1 MASNDKQDCL
11 TGHNQCPCL
20 YDTSMWGSILASVKE
35 QLPSFDSDSSSSD
48 EEDGELFIFQR
59 DEEDLIPDLTEELA
73 DDPDIQQLLESVKNT
88 GKNWYEEIKDSAIL
102 QGKDSRRPL
111 LISPAFGDK
120 DENQTGIYFRIA
132 EENTKWQKGDNWDL
146 FRSRSQALITGPQ
159 VEEFPTSTYK
169 KDLTIGNLG
178 TGNLSPFEE
187 SDSTN
192 IKAIRKERRKMIE
205 KNILR
210 KEVKEFPLENLNYSH
225 FTKSISHESTESGD
239 VEEKMPAKHEGLKL
253 ESTESEVVEE
263 KMPAKYE
270 GLKLRSLEILE
281 EWDLDE
287 LLQNLEAQKG
297 QGECTKRA
305 MCWEVE
311 PPSKGR
317 ENFVSNSQDKLME
330 QLVALCARQSKSLS
344 SPYKKIS
351 DELMENQIRNR
362 SSSCISHLTPGQ
374 SHDMT
379 NGTKLKGIIEPPTV
393 FIDLRQPDTK
403 KSVPVIRASASEYRF
418 QNQVEEFSSSDS
430 STESEEETPDMRF
443 EKGPRGRISQRPR
456 DQTGKSYLLQQLR
469 AFQKTSQ
476 SCGTE
481 TKVITQDTQD
491 TETFEDMAK
500 VGIRRKQ
507 VVTRERHQNISERPL
522 ASKYLPLLD
531 QEAKVGRTN
540 VECNCLLTFK
550 SIHQHEAHNFSQR
563 SNSNKHLLA

>member
-73 DDPDIQQLLESVKNT
+73 DDPDIQLLESVKNT

-351 DELMENQIRNR
+351 DELMENQIRN
-362 SSSCISHLTPGQ
+362 
-374 SHDMT
+374 
-379 NGTKLKGIIEPPTV
+379 
-393 FIDLRQPDTK
+393 
-403 KSVPVIRASASEYRF
+403 
-418 QNQVEEFSSSDS
+418 SSSDS

-531 QEAKVGRTN
+531 QEAKGKGKNKKGHQQDSKFR
-540 VECNCLLTFK
+540 K
-550 SIHQHEAHNFSQR
+550 IHCGGGGSSE
-563 SNSNKHLLA
+563 

>member
-48 EEDGELFIFQR
+48 EENGELFIFQR

-73 DDPDIQQLLESVKNT
+73 DDPDIQLLESVKNA
-88 GKNWYEEIKDSAIL
+88 GKNWYEEIKDSAVL
-102 QGKDSRRPL
+102 QGKDSNRPL

-120 DENQTGIYFRIA
+120 DENQTGIYFRIT

-146 FRSRSQALITGPQ
+146 FSSRSQALITGPQ
-159 VEEFPTSTYK
+159 IEEFPTSAYK

-178 TGNLSPFEE
+178 TGNLALFEE
-187 SDSTN
+187 SDSTS

-210 KEVKEFPLENLNYSH
+210 KEVKELPLENLNYSH
-225 FTKSISHESTESGD
+225 FTKSISYESTESGD
-239 VEEKMPAKHEGLKL
+239 VEEKMPAKREGLKL
-253 ESTESEVVEE
+253 ESTESEVVGK

-270 GLKLRSLEILE
+270 GLKLRSLEIIE

-287 LLQNLEAQKG
+287 ILQNLEAQKG
-297 QGECTKRA
+297 QGECTRRA
-305 MCWEVE
+305 TCWEVE

-317 ENFVSNSQDKLME
+317 ENLVSNSQDKLMD

-344 SPYKKIS
+344 SPYKKAS
-351 DELMENQIRNR
+351 DGLMEDQTRNR
-362 SSSCISHLTPGQ
+362 SSSCISHLIPEQ
-374 SHDMT
+374 SHDMA
-379 NGTKLKGIIEPPTV
+379 NGTKLKGIMEPPTV
-393 FIDLRQPDTK
+393 FIDLRQPDPK
-403 KSVPVIRASASEYRF
+403 KSVPLIMASGSEYRF

-443 EKGPRGRISQRPR
+443 EKEPRETIAQRPR

-476 SCGTE
+476 SCGIE

-500 VGIRRKQ
+500 AGIRKKQ
-507 VVTRERHQNISERPL
+507 VITRERHQNTSVRPL

-531 QEAKVGRTN
+531 QEAKNKGENKKGHRQDSR
-540 VECNCLLTFK
+540 FRK
-550 SIHQHEAHNFSQR
+550 IHCGGDGSSE
-563 SNSNKHLLA
+563 